1 MGGLSRGRLGGGPH
15 MMLASE
21 RRQLT
26 ELAQMRSQ
34 ENIERAKI
42 DAENRRAAAQRA
54 QETRINNTNLGNP
67 DGKFVTQGQYDSN
80 PSFWSNMGYSAPQIG
95 KPASGSGQVSPQP
108 ATAPATTGLSAG
120 YNPPMPFNKTSTGKT
135 KIYGQGNSYGDS
147 ALMPAGA
154 PEYEWR

>member
-1 MGGLSRGRLGGGPH
+1 

-80 PSFWSNMGYSAPQIG
+80 PDFWRNGGYSVPQIG